1 MLLFGRMA
9 TLGGHPRA
17 AMAWAAEMNAYV
29 CKKSGRPLAL
39 WSVSFGQPVGSVVW
53 TVPVDSHADLQAAF
67 AGLAEDDGYYA
78 LIEKGAPFVTGPM
91 VDTLREVVHGAPT
104 PGGRPVGSV
113 AVLTTATMSADK
125 GADAVAWSV
134 ELASYVTSVT
144 GDPSMF
150 LLDSYGTFGQAT
162 WIGAAADMAAVD
174 AASAKMQTDPGY
186 LKRLAASGGLFIP
199 GSGRRSLAT
208 RIA

>member
-1 MLLFGRMA
+1 
-9 TLGGHPRA
+9 
-17 AMAWAAEMNAYV
+17 MAWAAEMNAYV
-29 CKKSGRPLAL
+29 SKKSGRPLAL
-39 WSVSFGQPVGSVVW
+39 WSVGFGQPVGTVVW
-53 TVPVDSHADLQAAF
+53 TVAVDSHADLQGAF

-91 VDTLREVVHGAPT
+91 VDQLREVVHGAPT

-113 AVLTTATMSADK
+113 ALLTTATMSADK

-144 GDPSMF
+144 GDPTMF

-174 AASAKMQTDPGY
+174 AATAKLQTDPGY
-186 LKRLAASGGLFIP
+186 LKRLAESGGLFIP
-199 GSGRRSLAT
+199 GSGHRSLAT
-208 RIA
+208 RMA

>member
-1 MLLFGRMA
+1 
-9 TLGGHPRA
+9 
-17 AMAWAAEMNAYV
+17 MAWAVEMNAYV
-29 CKKSGRPLAL
+29 SKKSGRPLAL
-39 WSVSFGQPVGSVVW
+39 WSAGFGYPVGTVVW
-53 TVPVDSHADLQAAF
+53 SLPVDSHADLRAAF
-67 AGLAEDDGYYA
+67 DGLREDDGYYA
-78 LIEKGAPFVTGPM
+78 LLEKGAAFVTSPM

-113 AVLTTATMSADK
+113 ALLTTATMSADK
-125 GADAVAWSV
+125 GADAVAWGV
-134 ELASYVTSVT
+134 EMASYVTSVT

-174 AASAKMQTDPGY
+174 AAGAKMQTDPGY

-199 GSGRRSLAT
+199 GSGHRSLAT
-208 RIA
+208 RMA